1 MAMSLKDFLDE
12 HPVDRARVEEH
23 KERMLAE
30 VEAYDQQEPHEV
42 PRPGDARR
50 DG

>member
-1 MAMSLKDFLDE
+1 MAMRLEELLDKY
-12 HPVDRARVEEH
+12 PVDRAKVQEH

-30 VEAYDQQEPHEV
+30 VETYDQREPHEV

-50 DG
+50 DR